1 MWEYTSPR
9 SIVFGPEALEYLK
22 EVRGERALIV
32 TDKVIERLGFVEK
45 TLSYL
50 KEAGMDTR
58 VFNEV
63 EADPST
69 ETVERGAKI
78 AREYNPDLLVAL
90 GGGSPMD
97 AAKAIWVLYERPDLR
112 VDEISPL
119 MELGLR
125 KKARLI
131 CIPTTS
137 GTGSD
142 ATWATVIT
150 DEKEQR
156 KMELASREVVPDVS
170 ILDPWLTSTVPPEL
184 MADTGMDAVS
194 HAVEAY
200 VSQWR
205 NDFSDA
211 LAIKALQLL
220 FRHLP
225 QAYLDPQDEASRERI
240 HNAATMAGLAF
251 SNSQLGIAHAM
262 AHAIGAIFHIPHGRA
277 ISMVLPCVMEYN
289 AREAEERYAEIAR
302 ATGIEAAS
310 QEEGAEKLIEAVK
323 RLSKLLSEPESV
335 GDGGISWG
343 RYNKELDRLVA
354 RAIESTTTLAD
365 PRVPSTKDLK
375 RLFIYAFKG
384 RKVDF

>member
-1 MWEYTSPR
+1 M
-9 SIVFGPEALEYLK
+9 FGPEALEYLK

-78 AREYNPDLLVAL
+78 AREYNPDLLIAL